1 MQCEYKILELL
12 CKIIFITLKKSK
24 ATVCILDY
32 NLLMDTILDCNSF
45 LYEVVHNILDEGT
58 N

>member
-1 MQCEYKILELL
+1 
-12 CKIIFITLKKSK
+12 
-24 ATVCILDY
+24 
-32 NLLMDTILDCNSF
+32 LMDTILDCNSF